1 MLDLLNSSSY
11 NEYPIFIQSGYFYNN
26 LWPPHFSKPSRYNL
40 QFSWIHSNVY
50 HFIFPLCTPCIPWLQ
65 HNWRKHNWF
74 EYREI
79 LSDSETFKLWI
90 LCKLS
95 VLDIWRIEGKI
106 SFLVETLTMWTKKE
120 KTIKLMIK
128 NLLHLL
134 KSPANSKNI

>member
-1 MLDLLNSSSY
+1 MNIQYLYRVDTFTIIYDLL
-11 NEYPIFIQSGYFYNN
+11 IFQSQVGTIYI
-26 LWPPHFSKPSRYNL
+26 
-40 QFSWIHSNVY
+40 FSWIHSNVY